1 MKHIT
6 TLLFASLF
14 IIKAHTQVIDSVKVI
29 IDKTKVQLK
38 ITDATSKYYKNNFK
52 GALNL
57 YKEALALDKHN
68 PKASFGIAQCYYS
81 MKNYEKAKQY
91 SEDAFR
97 VDPKVDNDIK
107 YLMGNIYFRLSE
119 FDRAEKYY
127 TAFSSTIKPE
137 KAKDYSVD
145 LLIKQLSYAKVEIQ
159 KPTKVEIKNMGENIN
174 TKNPEFA
181 PCISQDGKYMIF
193 TSRRSNTMGGG
204 IDINYDFLYFSD
216 IYLCK
221 WDEDI
226 NDWGKPS
233 NNIGKVNTEFHD
245 GGLGFTS
252 ENSLLVYR
260 NIMNVTRSGDIYIAK
275 QSDSESWASPKP
287 IAYKNKK
294 ISKKINSTYFES
306 SASITADEK
315 YIYFVS
321 ERPGGSGHA
330 DIYYVEKKG
339 KNYTEPVNAG
349 TTINTS
355 GDEKCVFIHPSGKI
369 LFFTS
374 DSRENSIGSYD
385 IYYCTGRHGNWSE
398 PVNMGYPI
406 NTVLEEKT
414 ISVSSD
420 GKTAYVGA
428 YYDIENHGDADIY
441 KIDIS
446 SLKFSHILSILE
458 NE

>member
-6 TLLFASLF
+6 LLLIASLL

-29 IDKTKVQLK
+29 IERTKVQLK
-38 ITDATSKYYKNNFK
+38 ITDATSKYYKNNYK
-52 GALNL
+52 GSLNL
-57 YKEALALDKHN
+57 FKEALALDKNN

-97 VDPKVDNDIK
+97 IDPKVDDDIK

-119 FDRAEKYY
+119 FDKAEKYFS
-127 TAFSSTIKPE
+127 AFASTIKPE
-137 KAKDYSVD
+137 KSKDYRVD
-145 LLIKQLSYAKVEIQ
+145 LLVKQLSYARSEVNNPI
-159 KPTKVEIKNMGENIN
+159 KVEIKNMGDNIN

-204 IDINYDFLYFSD
+204 IDIHYDFLYFSD
-216 IYLCK
+216 IYFSK
-221 WDEDI
+221 WDEDL
-226 NDWGKPS
+226 DTWGTPS

-252 ENSLLVYR
+252 DNSLLVYR
-260 NIMNVTRSGDIYIAK
+260 NIFNVTRSGDIYVAK
-275 QSDSESWASPKP
+275 KADSDTWASPKP

-321 ERPGGSGHA
+321 ERPGGSGQA
-330 DIYYVEKKG
+330 DIYYVEKIG
-339 KNYTEPVNAG
+339 KTYTEPVNAG
-349 TTINTS
+349 TTINAS
-355 GDEKCVFIHPSGKI
+355 GDEKCVFIHPTGKI

-374 DSRENSIGSYD
+374 NSRENSIGSYD
-385 IYYCTGRHGNWSE
+385 IYYCTGGHGNWSE
-398 PVNMGYPI
+398 PINMGYPI

-428 YYDIENHGDADIY
+428 YYDIENHGDADIF

-446 SLKFSHILSILE
+446 SLKLDEFLGKD
-458 NE
+458 